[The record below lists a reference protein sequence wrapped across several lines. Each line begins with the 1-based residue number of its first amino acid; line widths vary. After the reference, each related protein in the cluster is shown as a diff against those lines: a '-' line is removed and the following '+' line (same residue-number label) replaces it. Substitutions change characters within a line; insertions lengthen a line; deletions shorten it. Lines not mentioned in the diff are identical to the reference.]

1 MYIVTGGA
9 GFMGSAMVW
18 QLNRMGV
25 RDIIV
30 VDNLGES
37 GKWRNLRNLTYTD
50 YFHKDAFMEMILH
63 GEEPWDSPAA
73 VIHMGA
79 CSSTTMQDADYLWE
93 NNLRYS
99 QTLCAWAL
107 ERGIRFI
114 NASSAATY
122 GDGSHGFDDDPEQLE
137 TLRPLNPY
145 GYSKHRFDIWA
156 RDRGLLADIV
166 SLKFFNVFGPN
177 EYHKGDMRS
186 MVCKAYGQIREHGSL
201 KLFKSHREAY
211 GDGGQMRDFV
221 YVKDCVTLMA
231 WFLENPGVN
240 GLFNVGTGKARTW
253 NDLAAAV
260 FAAMGAEKR
269 IEYIPMP
276 EAIRDSYQYY
286 TEANME
292 RLRAAGAPVPSTTLE
307 DAVIEYV
314 QEYLGNSDPY
324 LKS

>member
-9 GFMGSAMVW
+9 GFLGSAMVW

-37 GKWRNLRNLTYTD
+37 GKWRNLRNLNYTD
-50 YFHKDAFMEMILH
+50 YFHKDAFMEMVLH
-63 GEEPWDSPAA
+63 GDEPWETTEA

-79 CSSTTMQDADYLWE
+79 CSSTTMQDMDYLWE

-99 QTLCAWAL
+99 QSLCAWAM
-107 ERGIRFI
+107 ERGVRFI

-122 GDGSHGFDDDPEQLE
+122 GDGSGGFDDDPDRLDE
-137 TLRPLNPY
+137 LRPLNPY
-145 GYSKHRFDIWA
+145 GYSKHRFDLWA
-156 RDRGLLADIV
+156 RDQGLLEGIV

-177 EYHKGDMRS
+177 EYHKGEMRS
-186 MVCKAYGQIREHGSL
+186 MVCKAYEQITGDGSL
-201 KLFKSHREAY
+201 RLFKSHREEFR
-211 GDGGQMRDFV
+211 DGGQMRDFV
-221 YVKDCVTLMA
+221 YVRDCTALMA

-240 GLFNVGTGKARTW
+240 GLFNVGTGTARTW

-276 EAIRDSYQYY
+276 ETIRHSYQYH
-286 TEANME
+286 TEAKMD
-292 RLRAAGAPVPSTTLE
+292 RLAAIGAPVPSTTLE
-307 DAVIEYV
+307 DAVAEYV
-314 QEYLGNSDPY
+314 RKYLAGKDSY
-324 LKS
+324 L

>member
-9 GFMGSAMVW
+9 GFLGSAMVW

-25 RDIIV
+25 HDIIV

-63 GEEPWDSPAA
+63 GEEPWESPAG

-79 CSSTTMQDADYLWE
+79 CSSTTVQDADYLWE

-177 EYHKGDMRS
+177 EYHKADMRS

-201 KLFKSHREAY
+201 KLFKSHREDY
-211 GDGGQMRDFV
+211 GDGGQKRDFV
-221 YVKDCVTLMA
+221 YVKDCATLMA

-260 FAAMGAEKR
+260 FAVMGSEGR

-276 EAIRDSYQYY
+276 EAIRHSYQYH
-286 TEANME
+286 TEAKVD
-292 RLRAAGAPVPSTTLE
+292 RLRDAGAPVPSTTLE
-307 DAVIEYV
+307 DAVAEYV
-314 QEYLGNSDPY
+314 REYLASTDPY
-324 LKS
+324 LNV